1 MDKNI
6 RRHLYQ
12 YAMKSQ
18 IQKSEDSGARP
29 AMKLE
34 HMKQLILWS
43 FVGLLLLSCN
53 GNKTISEE
61 EKPQIVAALNEIM
74 ELDQKYAGIPSNELR
89 EKYGNQKAWEIFKK
103 QRDSI
108 GLLNQNRIK
117 KLYSKYGYLGE
128 QKVGEEA
135 ATDFWVVIQHA
146 DNDIPFQQEML
157 KAMETEIAK
166 GSKDKYH
173 YAMLEDRIN
182 VNLNKP
188 QRFGSQVTYN
198 DLGQAIPKNGL
209 VDSTAVDS
217 LRKAH
222 SMPDFIEYYNQMT
235 EMHFEM
241 NKQLFLDKGI
251 SEPQL
256 YGN

>member
-1 MDKNI
+1 
-6 RRHLYQ
+6 
-12 YAMKSQ
+12 MKIQ
-18 IQKSEDSGARP
+18 IQKPKGAAARP
-29 AMKLE
+29 AMKIKY
-34 HMKQLILWS
+34 MKPLFLWS
-43 FVGLLLLSCN
+43 FIGLLALSCKQE
-53 GNKTISEE
+53 KTISEE
-61 EKPQIVAALNEIM
+61 EKPQVVAALNEIM

-89 EKYGNQKAWEIFKK
+89 EKHGNQKAWEIFKK
-103 QRDSI
+103 QRDSV
-108 GLLNQNRIK
+108 GLVNQNKIK
-117 KLYSKYGYLGE
+117 ELYQKYGYLGE
-128 QKVGEEA
+128 QKVGKEA
-135 ATDFWVVIQHA
+135 ATDFWVVVQHA

-157 KAMETEIAK
+157 KAMKTEIEK

-209 VDSTAVDS
+209 VDTTAVDS

-235 EMHFEM
+235 EMHYEM

-251 SEPQL
+251 MEPQL